1 MNTKFKLADTV
12 YIIANSIFIKEAKVI
27 KIAVSTKTY
36 TLKFTNEQGGVR
48 LRESRLYGTKKEAE
62 TIVNKYLKHIP
73 PTKLLFCFTKRL
85 YKISIFTLINHFATK
100 YFYIF
105 NTKLSFEM
113 LHPFLHF
120 VFQ

>member
-1 MNTKFKLADTV
+1 MRFLSMNTKFKLADTV
-12 YIIANSIFIKEAKVI
+12 YIIANSIFIKEAKVV

-73 PTKLLFCFTKRL
+73 PTK
-85 YKISIFTLINHFATK
+85 
-100 YFYIF
+100 
-105 NTKLSFEM
+105 
-113 LHPFLHF
+113 
-120 VFQ
+120 